1 LNYQFIISKPM
12 VTQLQDMNDINEI
25 VADDAVQAIIWRNGA
40 LELLD
45 QRRLP
50 ARETYLELR
59 TAHEVAEAIRNMVV
73 RGAPAIGVT
82 AAYGVALSALAHV
95 HARDWRARVEADMEQ
110 LAAARPTAVNL
121 AWALAR
127 MRRCLAAGE
136 QAPADALLAEAKAIH
151 AEDIAQN
158 RQMAELGSALL
169 HNNARVLTHCN
180 TGALATG
187 GWGTALGVIRTAFA
201 AGKIERVFA
210 TETRPWLQGARLTVW
225 ELMRAHI
232 PATLIA
238 DSAAA
243 QVMARESIDW
253 VIVGADRVAA
263 NGDVANKIGTYSL
276 AVLAREHGARMMVVA
291 PTSTLDPAIASGA
304 DIPIEERGP
313 AELWAAASSADLPSG
328 LDIYNPVFDITPAEL
343 IDAIVTERGVVD
355 RRSHHFYF

>member
-1 LNYQFIISKPM
+1 M
-12 VTQLQDMNDINEI
+12 D
-25 VADDAVQAIIWRNGA
+25 
-40 LELLD
+40 
-45 QRRLP
+45 
-50 ARETYLELR
+50 
-59 TAHEVAEAIRNMVV
+59 H
-73 RGAPAIGVT
+73 
-82 AAYGVALSALAHV
+82 
-95 HARDWRARVEADMEQ
+95 

-136 QAPADALLAEAKAIH
+136 QTPADALLAEARAIH
-151 AEDIAQN
+151 AEDVAQN
-158 RQMAELGSALL
+158 RRMAELGSDLL
-169 HNNARVLTHCN
+169 NDGVSVLTHCN

-225 ELMRAHI
+225 ELMREHI

-263 NGDVANKIGTYSL
+263 NGDVANKIGTYGL
-276 AVLAREHGARMMVVA
+276 AVLARKHGAQVMVVA
-291 PTSTLDPAIASGA
+291 PTSTLDQKAASGN

-313 AELWAAASSADLPSG
+313 AELWSAASGADLPNG
-328 LDIYNPVFDITPAEL
+328 LDVYNPVFDITPADL
-343 IDAIVTERGVVD
+343 IDAIVTERGVVKAPD
-355 RRSHHFYF
+355 AASMKAVFQDGRSHHFYY